1 MPPYRLAQLT
11 DEQLALIE
19 ALENDL
25 GLALVAWEPAEE
37 TAADEG
43 ELQGASLSHLRLERL
58 LGHSLPRSDV

>member
-25 GLALVAWEPAEE
+25 GLTLVAWEPTDEAPGDEE
-37 TAADEG
+37 QLEG
-43 ELQGASLSHLRLERL
+43 SGQQGSGQR
-58 LGHSLPRSDV
+58 